1 MKPTLYKIHLINR
14 HGHIMYERYVVAS
27 GVNAAKRG
35 LRESSP
41 YYKDVKFKVVECS
54 DVLVVDNEPKEEVR
68 ETREEFFKRFDEAWD
83 NKEMWGGEYGE
94 GI

>member
-1 MKPTLYKIHLINR
+1 MESKLKLYTIQLINR
-14 HGHIMYERYVVAS
+14 NGYAMGERYVVS
-27 GVNAAKRG
+27 NGVNAAKRC

-41 YYKDVKFKVVECS
+41 YYKDVKFKVIGCDS
-54 DVLVVDNEPKEEVR
+54 VLVSLHQPKK

-83 NKEMWGGEYGE
+83 NKDMWGGEYGE

>member
-1 MKPTLYKIHLINR
+1 MESKLKLYTIQLINR
-14 HGHIMYERYVVAS
+14 NGYAMGERYVVS
-27 GVNAAKRG
+27 NGVNAAKRG
-35 LRESSP
+35 LRESSS

-54 DVLVVDNEPKEEVR
+54 DVLVSLPQPKK

-83 NKEMWGGEYGE
+83 NKDMWGGEYGE